1 MREPEPGLW
10 RSLLAVR
17 LYAVLV
23 GLVAAV
29 GLVAGAATAA
39 FIPPRVTST
48 AVLLQQSV
56 PGTTVPFVIVAR
68 DPALAG
74 GQSIMI
80 PAKDTSVPAKD
91 TSVPASG
98 ASVPASGASVPASG
112 TSVPASGGSVPASGT
127 SVPAISVGTP
137 PGQVQV
143 QGPAGSTVTV
153 VVPSA
158 GIVSG
163 PAPLTQVLIGAIIGL
178 ACGALTGVIAVLAI
192 RRPARGQ
199 LPAA

>member
-10 RSLLAVR
+10 RSLLTVR

-23 GLVAAV
+23 GLVAVV

-56 PGTTVPFVIVAR
+56 PGTTIPFVIVGR
-68 DPALAG
+68 DRVLAG

-80 PAKDTSVPAKD
+80 PAKDTSI
-91 TSVPASG
+91 
-98 ASVPASGASVPASG
+98 
-112 TSVPASGGSVPASGT
+112 
-127 SVPAISVGTP
+127 PAISVGTP
-137 PGQVQV
+137 PDQIQVQD
-143 QGPAGSTVTV
+143 PAGSTVTV
-153 VVPSA
+153 VVPPA
-158 GIVSG
+158 GIVPG
-163 PAPLTQVLIGAIIGL
+163 PAPLTQVLLGAIIGL

-192 RRPARGQ
+192 RRPARRQ

>member
-10 RSLLAVR
+10 RSLLAIR

-56 PGTTVPFVIVAR
+56 PGTTIPFVIVGR
-68 DPALAG
+68 DAAPAG

-80 PAKDTSVPAKD
+80 PAKDMSIPAKD
-91 TSVPASG
+91 MSIPAKDMSI
-98 ASVPASGASVPASG
+98 
-112 TSVPASGGSVPASGT
+112 
-127 SVPAISVGTP
+127 PAISVGAP

-143 QGPAGSTVTV
+143 QDPAGSTVTV
-153 VVPSA
+153 VVPPA
-158 GIVSG
+158 GIVPG

-178 ACGALTGVIAVLAI
+178 ACGALTGVIAVAAI

>member
-98 ASVPASGASVPASG
+98 ASVPASG

-143 QGPAGSTVTV
+143 HGPAGSTVTV

>member
-68 DPALAG
+68 DPAVAG

-80 PAKDTSVPAKD
+80 PAKDTSVPA
-91 TSVPASG
+91 
-98 ASVPASGASVPASG
+98 SG
-112 TSVPASGGSVPASGT
+112 TSVPASGTSVPASGT